1 MSRLLESTKPIECW
15 VFFVLR
21 IKKKHSFVFIIFAVK
36 VWLTQIWWGAEY
48 PPILFDFFSPIVVFQ
63 ELIHS
68 LPEQQQEHQLQQLGF
83 IA

>member
-1 MSRLLESTKPIECW
+1 MLGFLCSPYQ
-15 VFFVLR
+15 
-21 IKKKHSFVFIIFAVK
+21 KKLHSFVFIIFAVK